1 MSFIKTPQNIWLKF
15 TFILLASFLALLF
28 GLISVTANPIF
39 IGLAAGLVAGI
50 FLLAIPKKT
59 IWLVIVFG
67 LATPALL
74 DIAGHGLSRMLW
86 AISMLGLL
94 LWIPSLFN
102 LLEFNRAP
110 NQNKEK
116 NIPLF
121 VWVALLFAIFSVGNT
136 ILQLHS
142 IGQFFGGFKRYFQA
156 FGLML
161 ALATLVITRKEFDT
175 WLKLLL
181 GIAILQLPFALFERF
196 VLVPLRGG
204 VDLGGGQATDIVA
217 GTMGANLDGGSP
229 NSVMVT
235 FILIAFA
242 FVFSRWKVGLL
253 EKSQMM
259 LFSFLLLLPLVLGE
273 TKIVIVMLPL
283 LAVVLLRKDVRAQ
296 PSKYLP
302 ILAAMFLLTLFF
314 TYVYVRLMLNSTFS
328 DMVTGVIS
336 YNIQDVGYGSLL
348 LNRTTV
354 MSFWWELHGWFD
366 PIPFLFG
373 HGLGSSYGSGFEAG
387 HVAQLYPNY
396 GINITALSS
405 ILWDLG
411 LIGFLLYV
419 SIFIIAWFQIGKVWH
434 ATTSVKIKAD
444 CVSLQVGIALTMMF
458 LVYSDSQVNLLVH
471 EIIIAVM
478 LGYAA
483 YLHKE
488 QKREVI

>member
-411 LIGFLLYV
+411 FIGFLLYV